1 MPLVLLPACCAVC
14 GGGGEVVCTTC
25 AADLA
30 PAPSLAV
37 PLHLDSCRAL
47 YAYDD
52 LTRALLI
59 RLKNRHRRD
68 AVAWL
73 ADRLAAAGSPVAG
86 GVVTWAP
93 TSTMRRRRRGFDQA
107 ELLARAVARRWGL
120 PVQPLLRRL
129 PGPAQSGRS
138 AAERRHNPA
147 FAVGHSVVQA
157 VVVVDDVITTGATIT
172 AAARAL
178 RAAGA
183 AGVHATVAAR
193 ARSPR
198 GRRAAA

>member
-1 MPLVLLPACCAVC
+1 
-14 GGGGEVVCTTC
+14 VCTTC
-25 AADLA
+25 AAELT

-52 LTRALLI
+52 LTRALLT

-73 ADRLAAAGSPVAG
+73 ADRLAAAGSPVER

-93 TSTMRRRRRGFDQA
+93 TSTARRLRRGFDQA

-120 PVQPLLRRL
+120 PVQPLLHRL

-147 FAVGHSVVQA
+147 FAVDRRVPPV
-157 VVVVDDVITTGATIT
+157 VVVVDDVITTGATVT
-172 AAARAL
+172 AVARAL

-183 AGVHATVAAR
+183 VGVHATVAAR
-193 ARSPR
+193 ARPPR
-198 GRRAAA
+198 GRRAVA